1 MFIANTLQKVKDGLV
16 FSAKFEL
23 PFVIG
28 KQAMMSQQEEIVNKK
43 IYKNLFF
50 FFMVIIISQFRVSHS
65 KKVLG
70 STLPSDLG
78 QHVFSVPAQ
87 TLAD

>member
-28 KQAMMSQQEEIVNKK
+28 KQAMMSQPQEIVNKK
-43 IYKNLFF
+43 NLRIIFIFF
-50 FFMVIIISQFRVSHS
+50 AH
-65 KKVLG
+65 G
-70 STLPSDLG
+70 NYY
-78 QHVFSVPAQ
+78 
-87 TLAD
+87 